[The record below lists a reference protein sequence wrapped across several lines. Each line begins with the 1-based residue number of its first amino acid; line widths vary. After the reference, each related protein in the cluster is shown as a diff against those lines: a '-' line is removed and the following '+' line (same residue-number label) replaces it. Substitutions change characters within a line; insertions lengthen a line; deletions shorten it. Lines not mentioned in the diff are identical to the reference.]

1 MRTWIAVLLL
11 VGLAGAEEMTGVLV
25 KSGPNQ
31 IEMKVDHD
39 PRIVKLELKPGTKV
53 PCKVGQRIWVDYT
66 AQRVAVEQNG
76 QRQCLQFLTANL
88 IKPAS
93 GGHP

>member
-1 MRTWIAVLLL
+1 LL
-11 VGLAGAEEMTGVLV
+11 VGLAGAEEMT
-25 KSGPNQ
+25 
-31 IEMKVDHD
+31 
-39 PRIVKLELKPGTKV
+39 
-53 PCKVGQRIWVDYT
+53 
-66 AQRVAVEQNG
+66 G